1 MTKARRK
8 LSPESAAF
16 ARQVLLR
23 RRSLLE
29 QLKQL
34 PSFRGL
40 ARELHVSQSCIRRI
54 DQGLAYRGE

>member
-1 MTKARRK
+1 MRKRK
-8 LSPESAAF
+8 LTPETAAL
-16 ARQVLLR
+16 ARQLLLR

-34 PSFRGL
+34 PTLRGL